1 MHQRITEGKKE
12 RIQIFEGLV
21 ISFRRTGGV
30 GAFITV
36 RKVASGVGVEKS
48 WFVHSP
54 NVVKIQIT
62 KRSKVRRA
70 VLSYMRSRSGKSAR
84 MAEQDF
90 DRNAVNDADDRIQP
104 EITKEDQPKI
114 DGSVVSENNDELNQ
128 VDESTEDLAKK
139 ESKQASSDDP
149 SNDEAPKSKPADEK
163 INTDGQDEAQLPA
176 EEFEA
181 GIDKAEKK

>member
-1 MHQRITEGKKE
+1 
-12 RIQIFEGLV
+12 
-21 ISFRRTGGV
+21 
-30 GAFITV
+30 
-36 RKVASGVGVEKS
+36 
-48 WFVHSP
+48 
-54 NVVKIQIT
+54 
-62 KRSKVRRA
+62 
-70 VLSYMRSRSGKSAR
+70 MRSRSGKSAR

-139 ESKQASSDDP
+139 ENKQASSDDP